1 MIRML
6 SLSLAALFSC
16 AGLQANAATSYAAA
30 PYSSS
35 AHDVVSSEWSDYQS
49 GQEWL
54 QKRLALMADAGSEA
68 AKAPVARNLIFF
80 LGDGMSV
87 TTLTA
92 GRIFQGQQQG
102 KTGEEHFLAFEQFPH
117 SAVIKTYNT
126 NQQTPDSAGTMTALM
141 TGVKTRAGAISVGP
155 EQPRSICS
163 GSDQHRLKTLFEWA
177 EAQGYATG
185 VVTNARITH
194 ATPAA
199 TYAHSPERNWEG
211 VQDLPQEAIEN
222 GCVDIASQLVDKA
235 FPAGLDVAL
244 GGGGRSFGEPLRER
258 FRSQVK
264 GSLVT
269 QRDQLLALNPNDKT
283 PVLGLFSRSHMAY
296 AYDRQQSEEVKSAQ
310 PSLPEMADFALKRL
324 QALTRDSDK
333 GFILVIEGARI
344 DHAHHLGNAYRALT
358 ETSVLGDTVAQVR
371 AATADDTLMV
381 VTADH
386 SHTLSMAG
394 YPQRGNPILGLV
406 KNGELT
412 LARDS
417 QPYTTLGY
425 ANGVGAVSP
434 LWQKLA
440 GQHNHTHTAASAY
453 SYTTDKKQRQNG
465 RFSWMKDG
473 KVMVDTENP
482 DFCQTS
488 LARRSSETHG
498 SDDVALHAEGPGAE
512 RFHGLLEQHSVYHL
526 LRLALGSATTEA
538 EFAFNE

>member
-1 MIRML
+1 MSRW
-6 SLSLAALFSC
+6 LFSLWLPLC
-16 AGLQANAATSYAAA
+16 LPGALGCSLVQAQPVTVVDNNAA
-30 PYSSS
+30 
-35 AHDVVSSEWSDYQS
+35 DYQQ
-49 GQEWL
+49 GQQWL
-54 QKRLALMADAGSEA
+54 EQRLAMTQDWTDTEKRPAT
-68 AKAPVARNLIFF
+68 ARNLVFF

-102 KTGEEHFLAFEQFPH
+102 KTGEEHFLSFETFPH

-141 TGVKTRAGAISVGP
+141 TGVKTRAGAISIGP
-155 EQPRSICS
+155 EQPRSTCA

-211 VQDLPQEAIEN
+211 VQDLPEEAIQN
-222 GCVDIASQLVDKA
+222 GCVDIASQLVDNA
-235 FPAGLDVAL
+235 FPAGLDIAL
-244 GGGGRSFGEPLRER
+244 GGGGRSFGEKLRAR
-258 FRSQVK
+258 FRAQSNGQ
-264 GSLVT
+264 LVT
-269 QRDQLLALNPNDKT
+269 ERDQLLALNPNDDT
-283 PVLGLFSRSHMAY
+283 PVLGLFANSHMAY
-296 AYDRQQSEEVKSAQ
+296 AYDRQQSEAVKSAQ
-310 PSLPEMADFALKRL
+310 PSLPEMAAFALRRL
-324 QALTRDSDK
+324 QALTQNADK
-333 GFILVIEGARI
+333 GFVLVIEGARI

-358 ETSVLGDTVAQVR
+358 ETSVLADTVAQVR
-371 AATADDTLMV
+371 AATGDDTLIV

-406 KNGELT
+406 KNGELS
-412 LARDS
+412 LATDQ

-425 ANGVGAVSP
+425 ANGAGAVAP

-440 GQHNHTHTAASAY
+440 GQHNHSHTASNAY
-453 SYTTDKKQRQNG
+453 SYTTDKQQRLNG
-465 RFSWMKDG
+465 RFAWMKDG
-473 KVMVDTENP
+473 KVVVNTENP

-498 SDDVALHAEGPGAE
+498 SDDVALHADGPGAE